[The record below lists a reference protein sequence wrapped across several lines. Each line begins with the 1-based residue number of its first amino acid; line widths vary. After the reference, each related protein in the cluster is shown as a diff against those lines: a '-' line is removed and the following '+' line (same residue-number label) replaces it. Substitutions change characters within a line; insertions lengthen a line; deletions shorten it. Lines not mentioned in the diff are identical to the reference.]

1 MTDVNINNP
10 QPSNDRSTAAGINM
24 VTVLIVLLIVLVV
37 GWYLMAGPGRG
48 ALGRPGIDVNINP
61 PAQQAPSSNQN
72 APAAPQQQAPAQQA
86 PAQQPAPPKGP

>member
-10 QPSNDRSTAAGINM
+10 QPSDDRSTAAGINM

-48 ALGRPGIDVNINP
+48 ALGRPGVDVNINP
-61 PAQQAPSSNQN
+61 PAQQQ
-72 APAAPQQQAPAQQA
+72 PAAPQQQAPSQQAPAQQQP